1 MTLTEWIDR
10 QPELTR
16 GEVYDRLAKESG
28 VSAQTVGNIDRGM
41 RLNTYNRAKAL
52 SDATGGKVTI
62 RELCE

>member
-52 SDATGGKVTI
+52 SDAIGGKVTI